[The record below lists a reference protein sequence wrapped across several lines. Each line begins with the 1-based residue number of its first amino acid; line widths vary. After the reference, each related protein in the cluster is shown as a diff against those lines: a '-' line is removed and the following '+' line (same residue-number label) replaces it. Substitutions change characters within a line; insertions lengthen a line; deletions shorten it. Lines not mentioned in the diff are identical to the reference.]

1 MAIKNNC
8 LRRNVIV
15 LKKGMLGKTPS
26 LLVLRGARHPVGPVL
41 FVSCLDCCQEPLAHF
56 LQERHLQ
63 PLNEL
68 SAAHASVHGA
78 FGGIKIRRVIN
89 KLRGLPAENSERH
102 AHRDE
107 VQTFLPIKW
116 AYSALPL
123 FWQPPLL

>member
-8 LRRNVIV
+8 LRRKVIV

-26 LLVLRGARHPVGPVL
+26 LLVLRGAR
-41 FVSCLDCCQEPLAHF
+41 CLDCCQKPLAHF

-78 FGGIKIRRVIN
+78 FGRIKIRRVIN
-89 KLRGLPAENSERH
+89 KLRGLRAESSERCH
-102 AHRDE
+102 THRDE
-107 VQTFLPIKW
+107 VQLFL
-116 AYSALPL
+116 L
-123 FWQPPLL
+123 